1 MAQRPF
7 RIFALPLARLPKP
20 HIPPKPSQ
28 TRPLPTEPTSETSTS
43 TSTSTKTDI
52 PLILYQVSQP
62 DSPPPS
68 ASSSRYTLSALA
80 NRGLNGAQDQW
91 LKLSKKKPDSWL
103 FWFYTKGEGLMDKIE
118 YEEWMLK
125 GIHEGRGVGILT
137 EEDKKAGKVQE
148 KIQVSRVSRPL
159 GHRPSGCRP
168 LGRLYQCIRM
178 SALI

>member
-7 RIFALPLARLPKP
+7 RIFALPLARLTKP
-20 HIPPKPSQ
+20 HAPPKPSN
-28 TRPLPTEPTSETSTS
+28 TRPLPTEPTIETSTQ
-43 TSTSTKTDI
+43 KEL

-68 ASSSRYTLSALA
+68 VNSSRYTLSALA

-91 LKLSKKKPDSWL
+91 LKLGTKKPDSWL

-125 GIHEGRGVGILT
+125 GIHEGRGVSVLT
-137 EEDKKAGKVQE
+137 EEEKKAGKNQE
-148 KIQVSRVSRPL
+148 KIEVSYRP
-159 GHRPSGCRP
+159 
-168 LGRLYQCIRM
+168 
-178 SALI
+178 